1 MKAWQLDDHV
11 TLLYTHF
18 LYGRNI
24 YAILLLD
31 ARGPNIKKHHHPHKR
46 AIVDGKITMGEA
58 MTLETFR
65 DETLSF
71 PQPHNIYSLTTRP
84 ASRLLQDCFSQSH
97 RPTLHLSI
105 DRVIGAVVT
114 FDGACEALVA
124 FA

>member
-1 MKAWQLDDHV
+1 MKAWQLCNYV
-11 TLLYTHF
+11 TLLYTYL

-31 ARGPNIKKHHHPHKR
+31 ARGYYIKKHHHPHKR

-84 ASRLLQDCFSQSH
+84 ALRLLQDCFSQSH
-97 RPTLHLSI
+97 RTIPHLSI
-105 DRVIGAVVT
+105 NRVIGAVVT